1 METKTYNIVVLLL
14 TDNNAQTI
22 DRSVQSVLN
31 QSIFSERIKI
41 IAVDNHSTDGTYE
54 KLLGYMK
61 TNDISVYRLD
71 KRYLKTRQ
79 LLHANNLMRHTMHG
93 YMTILEPGDVLYP
106 DYLESCTDLLD
117 NPINTD
123 CRIIFSEVD
132 FFDDEGK
139 ISKQAPI
146 FDEDLILI
154 KKDAFIEVFNRGMGH
169 KVQCFYRAGG
179 TPMNLFE
186 FPHFVD
192 FTDCFRKAWFLQ
204 AHSGIYT
211 RTPLA
216 CICKTEYPDKV
227 IDLVSRLYL
236 ITRLKVFRDTVN
248 DESVAFLKGLDSED
262 VSRNLSGLALD
273 YASESLAEGDAGTA
287 ERILLFAEMVYQE
300 IVRTESYSGLK
311 ARTLQGRQG

>member
-1 METKTYNIVVLLL
+1 MEVKTYNIVVLLL

-22 DRSVQSVLN
+22 DRSMQSVLN

-54 KLLGYMK
+54 RLLGYMK
-61 TNDISVYRLD
+61 DNDISVYRLD

-106 DYLESCTDLLD
+106 DYLERCTDLLD
-117 NPINTD
+117 EPIYTD

-139 ISKQAPI
+139 VTKQTPM
-146 FDEDLILI
+146 FDEDRILR
-154 KKDAFIEVFNRGMGH
+154 KKDTFIEVFSKGMGH
-169 KVQCFYRAGG
+169 KVQCFYRAAV
-179 TPMNLFE
+179 TPKSLFE
-186 FPHFVD
+186 LPHFVD
-192 FTDCFRKAWFLQ
+192 FTDCFRKAFFLQ
-204 AHSGIYT
+204 FLRGMY
-211 RTPLA
+211 RKDRMA
-216 CICKTEYPDKV
+216 CICKTKYPDKV
-227 IDLVSRLYL
+227 VDLVSRLYL
-236 ITRLKVFRDTVN
+236 ITRLKVFRDTIN

-262 VSRNLSGLALD
+262 VARNLSRLALD

-287 ERILLFAEMVYQE
+287 ERILLFAEMVYQD
-300 IVRTESYSGLK
+300 IVRTEIYSGLK
-311 ARTLQGRQG
+311 ARSFQGRHQ